1 MAVDDSYEIMPYRE
15 IVELRKQIAD
25 LQRRTGDASSK
36 ELLQSMAALTKS
48 MDNMLQLFSS
58 AAEEMKLEE
67 KTEGELS
74 QKVTPL
80 IEKVN
85 RLEEQNKTIAEG
97 LVAIASM
104 VKDIRKGRFKER
116 EEAPRPAP
124 PPKPP
129 EEPAFEG
136 LPPFEEEQS
145 ELPPLE
151 PPKARPMPP
160 RVGMPPRG
168 GAMPPPVRMYPP
180 RGPMPPPWQMP
191 PPGAPL
197 GAPPEG
203 PDLGPLPPLPPLE
216 EEPEKKKGLFGLFKK
231 R

>member
-1 MAVDDSYEIMPYRE
+1 MAADDSYEIMPYKE
-15 IVELRKQIAD
+15 IVELKKQIAD
-25 LQRRTGDASSK
+25 LQRRSGDASSK

-58 AAEEMKLEE
+58 AAEEMKIEE

-85 RLEEQNKTIAEG
+85 RLEDQNKTIAEG

-104 VKDIRKGRFKER
+104 VKDIRKGRFR
-116 EEAPRPAP
+116 EQEEESRPAP
-124 PPKPP
+124 PRLP
-129 EEPAFEG
+129 EEPTFEG
-136 LPPFEEEQS
+136 LSPFEEEQEQP

-151 PPKARPMPP
+151 PPRRPMPP
-160 RVGMPPRG
+160 PRIPPRP
-168 GAMPPPVRMYPP
+168 MQPPRMMYPP
-180 RGPMPPPWQMP
+180 REAMPPPWQMP
-191 PPGAPL
+191 QPGAPF

-231 R
+231 K